1 MRKFI
6 IGFIAILLFVNSSYG
21 QETTKNDSIEA
32 YNKVN
37 KWAVVKLTIAYMED
51 LKSWPPS
58 SGENEYNKS
67 APIEVET
74 YKELKKS
81 FDIYADDIDLEQVDE
96 MLAKGWGK
104 TKDGVFKKYK
114 SELFDS
120 ILKNNFINV
129 LYVPEGTLTTN
140 NREKALV
147 QINKKYNSLLP
158 RQEKEVVKVNE
169 EGVVPLSADLK
180 TNIEGDVDKSNSSAI
195 LLYSLLAISVLLNLV
210 LFFNLKSKKKG
221 DKAEEKSTYEEFYK
235 IQITSLERERDKYK
249 DELSQIK
256 EERSN
261 NSHSSNLGD
270 KVIKPIDNPIEDEK
284 PKVIEFSDVTP
295 MKLDSNKII
304 YFPSP
309 FEERRFAVEDVKDI
323 EQPTSLYVADI
334 DKSKNKGIITLIET
348 ADLSRALNSPNIYLE
363 TVCEYEN
370 AYNPIAKGIKVVKD
384 GEVILEGEDWVV
396 TSKIRIKFI

>member
-1 MRKFI
+1 MRKFT
-6 IGFIAILLFVNSSYG
+6 IALMASLLLLMSSYG
-21 QETTKNDSIEA
+21 QTKNDSIEA

-58 SGENEYNKS
+58 SDENEYNKS

-81 FDIYADDIDLEQVDE
+81 FGIYADDIDLEQVDE
-96 MLAKGWGK
+96 MLANGWGK

-114 SELFDS
+114 SELCDS
-120 ILKNNFINV
+120 VLKNNFTNV
-129 LYVPEGTLTTN
+129 LYVPEGTVNTN

-158 RQEKEVVKVNE
+158 IQEKEVIKINEKV
-169 EGVVPLSADLK
+169 VVPLSADLK
-180 TNIEGDVDKSNSSAI
+180 TNNEGAVDKFNSSAI
-195 LLYSLLAISVLLNLV
+195 ILYSLLAMSVLLNLV
-210 LFFNLKSKKKG
+210 LVFKLKSKKK
-221 DKAEEKSTYEEFYK
+221 KNKVEEKGTYEEFYK
-235 IQITSLERERDKYK
+235 TQIASLERERDQYK
-249 DELSQIK
+249 DQLSQIQ

-261 NSHSSNLGD
+261 NSHSSNYVD
-270 KVIKPIDNPIEDEK
+270 KVIKPIEAPIEDEK
-284 PKVIEFSDVTP
+284 PKVVEFSDVTP
-295 MKLDSNKII
+295 MKVDTNKMI

-309 FEERRFAVEDVKDI
+309 FEERRFAEEDVKEI

-334 DKSKNKGIITLIET
+334 DENSNKGIITLIET
-348 ADLSRALNSPNIYLE
+348 ADLTRALNSPNIYLE
-363 TVCEYEN
+363 TVCEYDN
-370 AYNPIAKGIKVVKD
+370 AYNPLAKGIKVVKD
-384 GEVILEGEDWVV
+384 GEVKLEGDDWVV

>member
-1 MRKFI
+1 MRKFT
-6 IGFIAILLFVNSSYG
+6 IALIASLLLLTSSNG
-21 QETTKNDSIEA
+21 QTKNDSIEA

-58 SGENEYNKS
+58 SEENEFNKS
-67 APIEVET
+67 TIIEVDT
-74 YKELKKS
+74 YNELKKR
-81 FDIYADDIDLEQVDE
+81 FDIYIDDVDLEQVDE

-120 ILKNNFINV
+120 IPKNNFINV
-129 LYVPEGTLTTN
+129 LYVPEGTVNTN
-140 NREKALV
+140 SREKALV

-158 RQEKEVVKVNE
+158 IQENEVVKINE
-169 EGVVPLSADLK
+169 EVVVPLSADLK

-195 LLYSLLAISVLLNLV
+195 ILYSLLAISILLNLV
-210 LFFNLKSKKKG
+210 LFFKLKSKKK
-221 DKAEEKSTYEEFYK
+221 KNIVKEKGTNEEFYK
-235 IQITSLERERDKYK
+235 TQIASLERERDQYK
-249 DELSQIK
+249 DQLSQIQ

-261 NSHSSNLGD
+261 NSHSSNCGD
-270 KVIKPIDNPIEDEK
+270 KVIKPIETPIEDEK
-284 PKVIEFSDVTP
+284 PKVVEFSDVTP
-295 MKLDSNKII
+295 MKVDTNKMI

-309 FEERRFAVEDVKDI
+309 FEERRFSIEDVSEMEK
-323 EQPTSLYVADI
+323 PNSLYVAEVDVI
-334 DKSKNKGIITLIET
+334 HNKGIISLIET
-348 ADLSRALNSPNIYLE
+348 ADLSRALNSPNTYLE

-370 AYNPIAKGIKVVKD
+370 AYNSTAKGIRVIKD
-384 GEVILEGEDWVV
+384 GEVLLEGDDWVV